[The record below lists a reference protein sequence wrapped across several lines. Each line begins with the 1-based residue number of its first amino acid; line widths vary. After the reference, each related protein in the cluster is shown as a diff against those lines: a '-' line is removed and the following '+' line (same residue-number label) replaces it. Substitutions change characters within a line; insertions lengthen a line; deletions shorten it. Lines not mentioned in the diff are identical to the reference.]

1 MSEPIYYYEKE
12 GATAGPI
19 PAAEL
24 VAQGVRRETLVWAAN
39 MKEWQPA
46 GQVDALT
53 SLFASVPPP
62 LPIRTGPP
70 PLPGPPP
77 LLGALPVN
85 PAPQMAP
92 ATAVLTSPIL
102 FASMGY
108 SLPLLGK
115 FKNDREVWAME
126 TQERFG
132 EFLPNADLKSL
143 HEWGFQPLKKYQFVL
158 LDADGQ
164 PLLTLYKPSSSLLNP
179 FQIGEL
185 RVLDAQNQLLGTC
198 RHRLFKGLTRLL
210 TIEDAQGREMMAL
223 KQVSI
228 SNRDWVFETP
238 TGVIIGRV
246 RRSQSANWMHLLFE
260 HKNDRFELIFE
271 ETAKERHKVLGVS
284 AVVAAYLLAPS

>member
-1 MSEPIYYYEKE
+1 MMSEPAYYYEKE

-24 VAQGVRRETLVWAAN
+24 VAQGVRRETLVWAAD

-46 GQVDALT
+46 GQVNALKP
-53 SLFASVPPP
+53 LFAIVPPP

-70 PLPGPPP
+70 PLPDV
-77 LLGALPVN
+77 LPAT
-85 PAPQMAP
+85 PAPPVTSAAVITNPPTSFAP
-92 ATAVLTSPIL
+92 
-102 FASMGY
+102 MGY
-108 SLPLLGK
+108 SMPLLGK
-115 FKNDREVWAME
+115 FKDDRDVWAME
-126 TQERFG
+126 TQECFG

-143 HEWGFQPLKKYQFVL
+143 HEWGYQPLKNYQFVL

-179 FQIGEL
+179 LRIGEL
-185 RVLDAQNQLLGTC
+185 SVLDAQNQLLGTC

-210 TIEDAQGREMMAL
+210 TIEDAQGRELMAL
-223 KQVSI
+223 KQASI

-238 TGVIIGRV
+238 TGVVIGRV
-246 RRSQSANWMHLLFE
+246 RRSQSASWAHLLFE

-271 ETAKERHKVLGVS
+271 ETAKERHKILGVS